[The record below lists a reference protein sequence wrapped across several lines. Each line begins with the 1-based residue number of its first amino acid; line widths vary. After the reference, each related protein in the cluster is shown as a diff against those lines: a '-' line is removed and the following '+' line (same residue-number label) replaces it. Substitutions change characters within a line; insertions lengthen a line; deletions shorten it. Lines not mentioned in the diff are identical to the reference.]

1 MKVIGNLRGKGK
13 LGGTVYS
20 ITAGECITREY
31 NPYVANPNTVSQM
44 NQRSKLKLLSQL
56 AAALAPVIAIPKDG
70 LKSSRNL
77 FISRNHE
84 QVIANNG
91 VAQIVYENI
100 QLTNGNAGLPAI
112 QATRSQEAGIVV
124 KLAASAD
131 AAVSRVVYVVY
142 SKSSENQLQYVGSAI
157 QDEAGE
163 DGKFTAEFDYLA
175 GDIVIWAYG
184 MKDLSASATAKYGD
198 YEVTDGQDVAKLFMN
213 RTLSNS
219 DFQFTQTRGITLFSG
234 TGETVNPEEGQKMV
248 YINASGPGT
257 VAGTGFTGNRKAVN
271 VGDTVTVTATPNAN
285 CQFLGW
291 QLSGGTGYVSTSA
304 EYSFTVNDNTD
315 LYAVFNDPN
324 SGNGGPDDNGGWNN
338 E

>member
-1 MKVIGNLRGKGK
+1 MKLYGYLKGTGK
-13 LGGTVYS
+13 LGNMVTS
-20 ITAGECITREY
+20 IVAGQTIARDY
-31 NPYVANPNTVSQM
+31 NPSVSNPNTVSQM

-56 AAALAPVIAIPKDG
+56 AAALAPVITIPKDG

-77 FISRNHE
+77 FISKNYDF
-84 QVIANNG
+84 VLANNG

-112 QATRSQEAGIVV
+112 EATRSQEDGITV
-124 KLAASAD
+124 KLAANAD
-131 AAVSRVVYVVY
+131 AAVSRVVYIVY
-142 SKSSENQLQYVGSAI
+142 AKTSESQLQYIGSAI
-157 QDEAGE
+157 QDEAGD
-163 DGKFTAEFDYLA
+163 DGKFEANFAYLA

-184 MKDLSASATAKYGD
+184 MKDMSASATAKYGD

-213 RTLSNS
+213 RSLSNS
-219 DFQFTQTRGITLFSG
+219 EFQFTQTRGITLFA
-234 TGETVNPEEGQKMV
+234 GEGGTVNPTEGQKMV

-271 VGDTVTVTATPNAN
+271 VGDSVTVTATPNAN

-291 QLSGGTGYVSTSA
+291 TKNSGTSYVSTAAS
-304 EYSFTVNDNTD
+304 YTFTVEDNTD

-324 SGNGGPDDNGGWNN
+324 SGNGGVSN

>member
-1 MKVIGNLRGKGK
+1 MKLLGYLKGTGK
-13 LGGTVYS
+13 LGNMVTSVV
-20 ITAGECITREY
+20 AGQTIARDY
-31 NPYVANPNTVSQM
+31 NPNVANPNTVAQM

-56 AAALAPVIAIPKDG
+56 AAALAPVITIPKNG

-77 FISRNHE
+77 FISKNYD

-112 QATRSQEAGIVV
+112 EATRDASTGITV
-124 KLAASAD
+124 KLSANAD

-142 SKSSENQLQYVGSAI
+142 AKTSENQLQYIGSAI

-163 DGKFTAEFDYLA
+163 DGKFEANFAYLS

-184 MKDLSASATAKYGD
+184 MKDLSATATAKYGD
-198 YEVTDGQDVAKLFMN
+198 YEVEDGQDVAKLFMN
-213 RTLSNS
+213 RSLSSS
-219 DFQFTQTRGITLFSG
+219 DFQFTQTRGITMFAGSEG
-234 TGETVNPEEGQKMV
+234 TVNPEEGQKMV

-257 VAGTGFTGNRKAVN
+257 VSGTGFTGNRKAVN
-271 VGDTVTVTATPNAN
+271 VGDEVTVVATPNAN

-291 QLSGGTGYVSTSA
+291 QLSGGTGYVSTAAS
-304 EYSFTVNDNTD
+304 YTFTVQDNTD
-315 LYAVFNDPN
+315 LYGVFNDPN
-324 SGNGGPDDNGGWNN
+324 SGNGGVSN

>member
-1 MKVIGNLRGKGK
+1 MKLLGYLKGTGK
-13 LGGTVYS
+13 LGNMVTSVV
-20 ITAGECITREY
+20 AGQTIARDY
-31 NPYVANPNTVSQM
+31 NPNVANPNTVAQM

-56 AAALAPVIAIPKDG
+56 AAALAPVITIPKSG

-77 FISRNHE
+77 FISKNYDM
-84 QVIANNG
+84 VIANNG

-112 QATRSQEAGIVV
+112 TATRDETNGITV
-124 KLAASAD
+124 KLSANAD

-142 SKSSENQLQYVGSAI
+142 AKTSESQLQYIGSAI
-157 QDEAGE
+157 QDEAGD
-163 DGKFTAEFDYLA
+163 DGMFEANFAYLA

-198 YEVTDGQDVAKLFMN
+198 YEVVDGQDVAKLFMN

-219 DFQFTQTRGITLFSG
+219 DFQFTQTRGITMFAGSEG
-234 TGETVNPEEGQKMV
+234 TVNAGDGQYMV

-257 VAGTGFTGNRKAVN
+257 VSGTGFVGNRKAVN
-271 VGDTVTVTATPNAN
+271 AGDSVTVVATPNAN
-285 CQFLGW
+285 CVFLGW
-291 QLSGGTGYVSTSA
+291 TLNNGTSYISTEA
-304 EYSFTVNDNTD
+304 TYTFTANNNAD

-324 SGNGGPDDNGGWNN
+324 SGNGNVSND
-338 E
+338 

>member
-20 ITAGECITREY
+20 IVAGTCVTREY
-31 NPYVANPNTVSQM
+31 NPYVGNPNTVAQM

-56 AAALAPVIAIPKDG
+56 AAALAPVITIPKSG

-77 FISRNHE
+77 FISRNYDF
-84 QVIANNG
+84 VIANNG
-91 VAQIVYENI
+91 VSQIVYENI

-112 QATRSQEAGIVV
+112 EATRSQENGITVQ
-124 KLAASAD
+124 LASSVD

-142 SKSSENQLQYVGSAI
+142 QKSSENQLIYVGSAI

-163 DGKFTAEFDYLA
+163 NGKFTAEFEYMA

-184 MKDLSASATAKYGD
+184 MKDMNASATAKYGD
-198 YEVTDGQDVAKLFMN
+198 YEVVDGQDVAKLFMN
-213 RTLSNS
+213 RSLSNS

-234 TGETVNPEEGQKMV
+234 EGGTVNPTEGQKMV

-257 VAGTGFTGNRKAVN
+257 VSGTGFTGNRKAVN
-271 VGDTVTVTATPNAN
+271 VGDEVTVVATPNAN
-285 CQFLGW
+285 CTFLGW
-291 QLSGGTGYVSTSA
+291 TMNNGTSYVSTAAS
-304 EYSFTVNDNTD
+304 YTFTVADNTD

-324 SGNGGPDDNGGWNN
+324 SGNGNVSND
-338 E
+338 

>member
-20 ITAGECITREY
+20 IVAGTCVTREY
-31 NPYVANPNTVSQM
+31 NPYVGNPNTVSQM

-56 AAALAPVIAIPKDG
+56 AAALAPVITIPKDG

-77 FISRNHE
+77 FISRNYE
-84 QVIANNG
+84 SVLANNG

-112 QATRSQEAGIVV
+112 EATRSQESGITVQ
-124 KLAASAD
+124 LASSAD

-142 SKSSENQLQYVGSAI
+142 QKSSENQLIYVGSAI

-163 DGKFTAEFDYLA
+163 NGKFAAEFEYMT

-184 MKDLSASATAKYGD
+184 MKDMNASATAKYGD
-198 YEVTDGQDVAKLFMN
+198 YEVNDGQDVAKLFMN
-213 RTLSNS
+213 RSLSNS

-234 TGETVNPEEGQKMV
+234 EGGTVNPEEGQKMV

-257 VAGTGFTGNRKAVN
+257 VSGEGFTGNRKAVA
-271 VGDTVTVTATPNAN
+271 VGEAVTVVATPNTG
-285 CQFLGW
+285 CTFLGW
-291 QLSGGTGYVSTSA
+291 QRSGQSSYVSQTA
-304 EYSFTVNDNTD
+304 QWTFNVQDNMD

-324 SGNGGPDDNGGWNN
+324 SGNGGVSN

>member
-20 ITAGECITREY
+20 IVAGTCVTREY
-31 NPYVANPNTVSQM
+31 NPYVGNPNTVAQM

-56 AAALAPVIAIPKDG
+56 AAALAPVITIPKSG

-77 FISRNHE
+77 FISRNYVF
-84 QVIANNG
+84 VIANNG
-91 VAQIVYENI
+91 VSQIVYENI

-112 QATRSQEAGIVV
+112 EATRTQEDGITVQ
-124 KLAASAD
+124 LASSVD

-142 SKSSENQLQYVGSAI
+142 QKSSENQLIYVGSAI
-157 QDEAGE
+157 QDEAG
-163 DGKFTAEFDYLA
+163 DNGKFTAEFEYMA

-184 MKDLSASATAKYGD
+184 MKDMNASATAKYGD
-198 YEVTDGQDVAKLFMN
+198 YEVVDGQDVAKLFMN
-213 RTLSNS
+213 RSLSNS

-234 TGETVNPEEGQKMV
+234 EGGTVNPTEGQKMV

-271 VGDTVTVTATPNAN
+271 VGDSVTVTATPSAN
-285 CQFLGW
+285 CVFLGW
-291 QLSGGTGYVSTSA
+291 TKNNGTNYVSTDAS
-304 EYSFTVNDNTD
+304 YTFTVEDNTD

-324 SGNGGPDDNGGWNN
+324 SGNGNVSND
-338 E
+338 